1 MRPRWHRQRLQWHSP
16 SGPCFASTDVASR
29 DTKDPRFRQR
39 PLSNELVTLRPHRKG
54 GWNAATSLRIEAR
67 PALRRGRRHR
77 VSRRL
82 LWRDGNGGQ
91 SQLPASLVE
100 IRRKELPTPT
110 GGIAHIRW
118 FSAAGLAPTLT
129 TNLTTGHGVG
139 VRALA
144 EKRALAADLVTQSQQ
159 AGISLPPPTDTRVHD
174 QPGFAYSDPLGWR
187 SLFWVVD
194 QDAVMSVTGLRFD
207 DAQLQQ
213 IAEGV
218 RFG

>member
-1 MRPRWHRQRLQWHSP
+1 MAAVVVT
-16 SGPCFASTDVASR
+16 GF
-29 DTKDPRFRQR
+29 
-39 PLSNELVTLRPHRKG
+39 LVGSCG
-54 GWNAATSLRIEAR
+54 GTETAAKVGRVEPTAATNPLPSAPTAKADSGVSTYEPAR
-67 PALRRGRRHR
+67 
-77 VSRRL
+77 
-82 LWRDGNGGQ
+82 
-91 SQLPASLVE
+91 LPASLVE

-118 FSAAGLAPTLT
+118 FSASGLAPTLT

-139 VRALA
+139 VRVLA

-174 QPGFAYSDPLGWR
+174 QPGIAYSDPLGWR

-218 RFG
+218 RVG